1 MPKTQRTQGVQS
13 STGYIRLEFRK
24 PNLFL
29 QSTGERRGSILSLQ
43 EIGVSEAN
51 ASDPYP
57 KLAKQEQVNL
67 IKGDLEVVNAEI
79 EETEANEEDE
89 VFVEAPMA
97 MEECS
102 ETKTELY
109 GNKCVKLNMA
119 MEVGSSRF
127 LRKIARLWVKCL
139 MLKGR
144 NKLKHL
150 KIKGMMRARA
160 ANAQNQSQDSRLG
173 GSNPDLQSEGIVV
186 VSEAIKRGT
195 VESGLLD
202 KNQSRVANK
211 IIELPLAQSV
221 ELGSGKG
228 VEAVESGPDVV
239 ASEEETE
246 SEYEN
251 TEASCEDQASIDDE
265 ANDAEEENPVAAVTG
280 KRSVSINAET
290 SQTQPFL
297 EAKVASEVEGK
308 VSGTEDIEVG
318 VISGEVIKP
327 EKESRAED
335 VGFSEV
341 LVESPHPVLAAKTRE
356 VMGLSLLPGDGSVG
370 PSVNDKGRGNFVVNS
385 EAKKLHLMLQ
395 GQQCV
400 HSQGAAL
407 APAAFE
413 PNRGRIQRLKEINRS
428 KMFPASPKAGSEETT
443 SEVPVSVSV
452 DVDLEVENNLEAEG
466 DFCAT
471 QGDCEDCRI
480 KSRIEVDKG
489 KGEDEDMISNSGRL
503 FSRDSKDNG
512 DSRESNNLDVADFGV
527 MVPVKA
533 GKQGNLTLATP
544 KLKPQVT
551 LVSDCAITGENAVG
565 LTPKR
570 REDEEKQAVVFKQE
584 SEDAHKVFEK
594 KPHPSSDAQNHLFV
608 EQKLAPGYGMDFP
621 QLSMEAKEN
630 TVDPMRQDARN
641 RTWAKIVALNNGEA
655 TASEAQGTF
664 CLEQRRP

>member
-1 MPKTQRTQGVQS
+1 
-13 STGYIRLEFRK
+13 
-24 PNLFL
+24 
-29 QSTGERRGSILSLQ
+29 
-43 EIGVSEAN
+43 
-51 ASDPYP
+51 
-57 KLAKQEQVNL
+57 
-67 IKGDLEVVNAEI
+67 
-79 EETEANEEDE
+79 
-89 VFVEAPMA
+89 
-97 MEECS
+97 
-102 ETKTELY
+102 
-109 GNKCVKLNMA
+109 
-119 MEVGSSRF
+119 
-127 LRKIARLWVKCL
+127 
-139 MLKGR
+139 
-144 NKLKHL
+144 
-150 KIKGMMRARA
+150 
-160 ANAQNQSQDSRLG
+160 
-173 GSNPDLQSEGIVV
+173 
-186 VSEAIKRGT
+186 
-195 VESGLLD
+195 
-202 KNQSRVANK
+202 
-211 IIELPLAQSV
+211 
-221 ELGSGKG
+221 
-228 VEAVESGPDVV
+228 
-239 ASEEETE
+239 
-246 SEYEN
+246 
-251 TEASCEDQASIDDE
+251 
-265 ANDAEEENPVAAVTG
+265 
-280 KRSVSINAET
+280 
-290 SQTQPFL
+290 
-297 EAKVASEVEGK
+297 
-308 VSGTEDIEVG
+308 
-318 VISGEVIKP
+318 
-327 EKESRAED
+327 
-335 VGFSEV
+335 
-341 LVESPHPVLAAKTRE
+341 
-356 VMGLSLLPGDGSVG
+356 
-370 PSVNDKGRGNFVVNS
+370 
-385 EAKKLHLMLQ
+385 
-395 GQQCV
+395 
-400 HSQGAAL
+400 
-407 APAAFE
+407 
-413 PNRGRIQRLKEINRS
+413 
-428 KMFPASPKAGSEETT
+428 MFPASPKAGSEETT

-664 CLEQRRP
+664 CLEQRRPSSESALGRSRLWWCVPFLRIFGEALCVTWVHALCASGLAWFATFEEYGNGCGVKAGGILPPNSGIITSPPLAFGVFGGRAAINLPAFGSAAKGGQLDIYLLGPACWARKAGLLV